1 MRYYFVDEAGD
12 GNLFDAKG
20 QAIIGTEG
28 CSRYFITN
36 HTKKK
41 PLNAAALKYL
51 PGI

>member
-20 QAIIGTEG
+20 QTIVGAES
-28 CSRYFITN
+28 CSRYFITSR
-36 HTKKK
+36 TEKK
-41 PLNAAALKYL
+41 PLHAAAPEHL